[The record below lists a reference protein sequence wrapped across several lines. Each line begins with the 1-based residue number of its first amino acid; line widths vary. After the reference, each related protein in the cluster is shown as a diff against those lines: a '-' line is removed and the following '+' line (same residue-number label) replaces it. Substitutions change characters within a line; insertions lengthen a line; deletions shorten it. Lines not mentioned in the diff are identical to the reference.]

1 MQIYFPRVLGL
12 ETVLK
17 RVQRRNILVP
27 SIMSRKLRRIS
38 LRHRSKKIE
47 KTLVALTDIEK
58 RGDSCCFASHQASRG
73 PTNKHGGRRLDR
85 RLQGQQGCQGAPRSG
100 HDERGGRGRAA
111 PIADNRQRQ
120 RD

>member
-27 SIMSRKLRRIS
+27 SIMSRKLRCIS
-38 LRHRSKKIE
+38 LFHRSKKIE

-58 RGDSCCFASHQASRG
+58 RGDSCCFASHRAPRG
-73 PTNKHGGRRLDR
+73 PTTNKHGKRRLDR
-85 RLQGQQGCQGAPRSG
+85 RLQGQQDCQGARRSG
-100 HDERGGRGRAA
+100 HDERGGGGGAA
-111 PIADNRQRQ
+111 PIADYR
-120 RD
+120 